1 MLAQTPQE
9 VNPPVSYILGMSGD
23 TYVISGLRTKRADIA
38 RQIIEAKAQI
48 DRLQADLFHVDTV
61 LRLYGEEPETIPMK
75 GRIGK
80 LSPYF
85 GHAEM
90 SRRCRDALRE
100 RGTVKADDIAVQ
112 AMKDKGL
119 DPERERKLRSDFIR
133 RILVSL
139 HDLRKAGE
147 VEKVG
152 HGRGVVWRLTPV

>member
-1 MLAQTPQE
+1 
-9 VNPPVSYILGMSGD
+9 MSD
-23 TYVISGLRTKRADIA
+23 TFVKSGLRKKRADIA
-38 RQIIEAKAQI
+38 RQIIEARRQI
-48 DRLQADLFHVDTV
+48 DKLQTDLFHVDTV
-61 LRLYGEEPETIPMK
+61 LRLFGEDPGDIPLK

-85 GHAEM
+85 GRAEM

-100 RGTVKADDIAVQ
+100 RATVKADGIAVQ

-119 DPERERKLRSDFIR
+119 DPNKDQKLRSDFIR

-147 VEKVG
+147 IEKVG
-152 HGRGVVWRLTPV
+152 HGRGVVWRLKQP

>member
-1 MLAQTPQE
+1 
-9 VNPPVSYILGMSGD
+9 MSGD

-38 RQIIEAKAQI
+38 RQIIEAKAQVEK
-48 DRLQADLFHVDTV
+48 LHADLFHLDTV

-85 GHAEM
+85 GRAEL

-100 RGTVKADDIAVQ
+100 QGTIKADAIAVQ

-119 DPERERKLRSDFIR
+119 NPDRDRKLRSDFIR

-139 HDLRKAGE
+139 HDLRKAGQ
-147 VEKVG
+147 VEKTG
-152 HGRGVVWRLTPV
+152 HGRGVTWRLIPEL

>member
-1 MLAQTPQE
+1 
-9 VNPPVSYILGMSGD
+9 MSD
-23 TYVISGLRTKRADIA
+23 TFVISGLRDKRADLA
-38 RQIIEAKAQI
+38 RQVVEARRQI
-48 DRLQADLFHVDTV
+48 DKLQADLFHVDTV
-61 LRLYGEEPETIPMK
+61 LRLYGEDPGDIPLK

-85 GHAEM
+85 GRAEM

-100 RGTVKADDIAVQ
+100 RPSVKADDIAVQ

-119 DPERERKLRSDFIR
+119 DPNKDQKLRSDFIR

-152 HGRGVVWRLTPV
+152 HGRGVVWRLKQP

>member
-1 MLAQTPQE
+1 M
-9 VNPPVSYILGMSGD
+9 
-23 TYVISGLRTKRADIA
+23 
-38 RQIIEAKAQI
+38 
-48 DRLQADLFHVDTV
+48 DTV
-61 LRLYGEEPETIPMK
+61 LRLYGEEPEDIPLK

-85 GHAEM
+85 GRSEM

-100 RGTVKADDIAVQ
+100 HGTVKADAIAVQ

-119 DPERERKLRSDFIR
+119 DPDKDRKLRSDFIR

-147 VEKVG
+147 VEKIG
-152 HGRGVVWRLTPV
+152 HGRGVVWRLK

>member
-1 MLAQTPQE
+1 
-9 VNPPVSYILGMSGD
+9 MSD
-23 TYVISGLRTKRADIA
+23 TFVRSGLRAKRADIA

-48 DRLQADLFHVDTV
+48 DKLQADLFHVDTV
-61 LRLYGEEPETIPMK
+61 LRLYGEDPEDIPLK

-85 GHAEM
+85 GRAEM

-112 AMKDKGL
+112 AMRDKGL
-119 DPERERKLRSDFIR
+119 DPEKDRKLRSDFIR

-139 HDLRKAGE
+139 HDLRDAN
-147 VEKVG
+147 VIEKIG
-152 HGRGVVWRLTPV
+152 HGRGVTWRLNETAG

>member
-1 MLAQTPQE
+1 
-9 VNPPVSYILGMSGD
+9 MSD
-23 TYVISGLRTKRADIA
+23 TFVKSGLREKRADIA
-38 RQIIEAKAQI
+38 RQIIEAKRQI
-48 DRLQADLFHVDTV
+48 DKLHADLFHVDTV

-80 LSPYF
+80 LSRYF
-85 GHAEM
+85 GRAEL

-100 RGTVKADDIAVQ
+100 NGTVKADAIAVQ
-112 AMKDKGL
+112 AMRDKGL
-119 DPERERKLRSDFIR
+119 DPAKDRKLRSDFIR

-152 HGRGVVWRLTPV
+152 HGRGVIWRLKDQKLSL